1 MSAPT
6 ALLDACTLVPIRL
19 TSCLLSL
26 AEAGLFVPLW
36 SEGILEEVERNLPRL
51 KGMDPEKARW
61 RVVAVK
67 EAFGDEASVEGYED
81 LVPRLTCHPKD
92 RHVLAA
98 AVAGGADV
106 LVTFNIKDFP
116 QDSVDPHG
124 VAVLHPDEFL
134 TALLDHQP
142 KAVTEV
148 LRADAARYRRPPT
161 TLAEYL
167 DGLRVTVPRFAHR
180 VAALG

>member
-6 ALLDACTLVPIRL
+6 ALLDACTLVPIRV

-51 KGMDPEKARW
+51 KGVDPNKARR
-61 RVVAVK
+61 RVAAIK

-81 LVPRLTCHPKD
+81 MVPRLTCHLKD
-92 RHVLAA
+92 RHVLVAA
-98 AVAGGADV
+98 IAGGVDV

-116 QDSVDPHG
+116 PDSVEPHG
-124 VAVLHPDEFL
+124 VVVLHPDEFM

-142 KAVTEV
+142 EVALDV
-148 LRADAARYRRPPT
+148 LRSDAARYRRPQT

-167 DGLRVTVPRFAHR
+167 DGLRVTVPRFADR
-180 VAALG
+180 VAELG

>member
-6 ALLDACTLVPIRL
+6 VLLDACTLVPIRL

-36 SEGILEEVERNLPRL
+36 SEEILEEVERNLPRL
-51 KGMDPEKARW
+51 KGMDSEKARR
-61 RVVAVK
+61 RVVAIR
-67 EAFGDEASVEGYED
+67 EAFGDEAAVEGYED
-81 LVPRLTCHPKD
+81 MVPRLSCHPKD

-98 AVAGGADV
+98 AIVGGADV
-106 LVTFNIKDFP
+106 LATFNLQDFP
-116 QDSVDPHG
+116 LESVEPHG
-124 VAVLHPDEFL
+124 VVAMHPDSFL
-134 TALLDHQP
+134 TTLLNHEP
-142 KAVTEV
+142 EAILEV

-167 DGLRVTVPRFAHR
+167 NGLQATVPRFADR
-180 VAALG
+180 VAGLG